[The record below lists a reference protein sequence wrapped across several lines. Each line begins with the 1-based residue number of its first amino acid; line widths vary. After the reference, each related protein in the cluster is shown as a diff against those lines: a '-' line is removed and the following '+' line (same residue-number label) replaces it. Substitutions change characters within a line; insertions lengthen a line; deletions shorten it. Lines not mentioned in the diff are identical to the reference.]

1 MITDNRRA
9 REEWGDRVKE
19 RNKQREKMTEDR
31 QVELESWTIV
41 KDRQVE
47 LRERQLDRDEQQKG
61 VNQNCGDGM

>member
-31 QVELESWTIV
+31 HVELESWTIV

>member
-19 RNKQREKMTEDR
+19 RNKQREKMRE
-31 QVELESWTIV
+31 
-41 KDRQVE
+41 DRQVE